1 MWVIGGNA
9 YEYSTVVNRWG
20 YFKKSDVWNST
31 DGVTWIEATDS
42 AGFAPRSNH
51 TSVVFNNKI
60 WVIAGLAWG
69 ASGDIWCSSDG
80 ANWTVV
86 APMTAPAF
94 PRRYEHSSVVFNNKM
109 WVIGGL
115 DDITP
120 TNKDIWYSS
129 DGATWTQG
137 NDLSVLTAAHS
148 SAAFDGKIWVIG
160 GYDYSGF
167 PVWYS
172 SSGANWTK
180 FSRTANMPGRTHH
193 ASVVFDNR
201 IWIIGGNANINDQLG
216 DVWFLN

>member
-60 WVIAGLAWG
+60 WVIAGL
-69 ASGDIWCSSDG
+69 
-80 ANWTVV
+80 T
-86 APMTAPAF
+86 
-94 PRRYEHSSVVFNNKM
+94 SVVFNNKM